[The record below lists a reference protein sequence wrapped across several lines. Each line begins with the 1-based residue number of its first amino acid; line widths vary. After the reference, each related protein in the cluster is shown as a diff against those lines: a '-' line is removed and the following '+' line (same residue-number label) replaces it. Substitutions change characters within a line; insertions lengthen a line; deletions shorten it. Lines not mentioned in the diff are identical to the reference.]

1 MQDYKYKLSIVIPL
15 YNAEKYI
22 RNCLDPILGSDLPAN
37 SFEIIVVDDGS
48 TDNGAQV
55 VSEYLNKHANISIYR
70 QENQGQSVAR
80 NLGIEESKGEYI
92 WFIDSDDSVDVHLR
106 PVFDSLQQNQH
117 IDILAIQLER
127 VSEEGEKLGV
137 ECNQPTLN
145 HNKLMAGRTAVV
157 QGYNPSSACALI
169 MRKGFI
175 QGNSLSFFPGITH
188 QDVELTYRAMAY
200 AKSVIF
206 TDLRPYKYIIHPT
219 STSQSTNPEKK
230 KKYVSD
236 EIIIIKSFRELAKK
250 MSADSACAT
259 TIYNR
264 SQNAL
269 LGLLL
274 QLRQNRHTWGKLGV
288 NKYVLD
294 RLKEENLYPL
304 RGKFDNFKKT
314 ILAKLLNFECLII
327 KWL

>member
-1 MQDYKYKLSIVIPL
+1 MQDYRCKLSIVIPL

-22 RNCLDPILGSDLPAN
+22 RNCLDPILSSDLPN
-37 SFEIIVVDDGS
+37 DSFEIIVVDDGS
-48 TDNGAQV
+48 TDKGVQV
-55 VSEYLNKHANISIYR
+55 VTEYLKSHTNICLYR
-70 QENQGQSVAR
+70 QKNQGQSVAR
-80 NLGIEESKGEYI
+80 NRGVEESKGEYI
-92 WFIDSDDSVDVHLR
+92 WFIDSDDTVDVHLR
-106 PVFDSLQQNQH
+106 PVLDLLQQNQH

-127 VSEEGEKLGV
+127 VSEDGDRLGV

-145 HNKLMAGRTAVV
+145 HNKLMTGRSAVV

-169 MRKGFI
+169 MRKQFL
-175 QGNSLSFFPGITH
+175 QSKSLSFMPGITH
-188 QDVELTYRAMAY
+188 QDVELTYRVMAY

-236 EIIIIKSFRELAKK
+236 EIVIIKSFRELAKK
-250 MSADSACAT
+250 MSADSACAS

-274 QLRQNRHTWGKLGV
+274 QLKRNRHTWRKLGI

-294 RLKEENLYPL
+294 LLKDESLYPI
-304 RGKFDNFKKT
+304 RGKFDNIQKT
-314 ILAKLLNFECLII
+314 ILAKLLNIEWLIN
-327 KWL
+327 

>member
-22 RNCLDPILGSDLPAN
+22 RNCIEPILESDLPDD
-37 SFEIIVVDDGS
+37 SFEIVVVDDGS
-48 TDNGAQV
+48 TDNGFQV
-55 VSEYLNKHANISIYR
+55 VTEYLKSHTNIRVCR

-80 NLGIEESKGEYI
+80 NRGVVESNGEYI

-117 IDILAIQLER
+117 VDILALQLER
-127 VSEEGEKLGV
+127 VSEEGDKLGV

-145 HNKLMAGRTAVV
+145 HNKLMTGRTAVV

-169 MRKGFI
+169 MRKQFLKI
-175 QGNSLSFFPGITH
+175 NSLSFMPGITH

-236 EIIIIKSFRELAKK
+236 EIIIIKSFRELATK
-250 MSADSACAT
+250 MSADSACSA

-274 QLRQNRHTWGKLGV
+274 QLRRNRHTWGKLGI

-294 RLKEENLYPL
+294 RLKDENLYPI
-304 RGKFDNFKKT
+304 RGKFDSIQK
-314 ILAKLLNFECLII
+314 IVLAKLLNLEWLII
-327 KWL
+327 

>member
-15 YNAEKYI
+15 YNAETYI
-22 RNCLDPILGSDLPAN
+22 RNCLDPILGSDLPN
-37 SFEIIVVDDGS
+37 DSFEIVIVDDGS
-48 TDNGAQV
+48 TDNGVQV
-55 VSEYLNKHANISIYR
+55 VTEYLKKHTNIHIYR

-80 NLGIEESKGEYI
+80 NRGVNESCGEYI
-92 WFIDSDDSVDVHLR
+92 WFVDSDDSVDVHLR
-106 PVFDSLQQNQH
+106 PVFDSLLQNKH
-117 IDILAIQLER
+117 VDILAIQLER
-127 VSEEGEKLGV
+127 VSEDGDKLGV
-137 ECNQPTLN
+137 ECNQPTLI
-145 HNKLMAGRTAVV
+145 HNQLMTGRAAVV
-157 QGYNPSSACALI
+157 KGYNPSSACALI
-169 MRKGFI
+169 MRKQFI
-175 QGNSLSFFPGITH
+175 QSNSLSFMPGITH

-206 TDLRPYKYIIHPT
+206 TDLKPYKYIIHPT

-236 EIIIIKSFRELAKK
+236 EIIIIKSFRELAGK
-250 MSADSACAT
+250 MSDDSACAH

-274 QLRQNRHTWGKLGV
+274 QLRRNRHTWGRLGI

-294 RLKEENLYPL
+294 HLKGESLYPV
-304 RGKFDNFKKT
+304 RGKFDNIQKT
-314 ILAKLLNFECLII
+314 VLAKLLNIERLII
-327 KWL
+327 